1 MATHVNCEDSGYA
14 NTQSSRACEMIA
26 ALGDWRGER
35 PAEAIEHFQ
44 RIQASTS
51 NRTNSW
57 VRKELSWSHASA

>member
-1 MATHVNCEDSGYA
+1 MATHVSSENYRYA
-14 NTQSSRACEMIA
+14 DTASARTCEMIV

-57 VRKELSWSHASA
+57 VRKELSWNHVSA